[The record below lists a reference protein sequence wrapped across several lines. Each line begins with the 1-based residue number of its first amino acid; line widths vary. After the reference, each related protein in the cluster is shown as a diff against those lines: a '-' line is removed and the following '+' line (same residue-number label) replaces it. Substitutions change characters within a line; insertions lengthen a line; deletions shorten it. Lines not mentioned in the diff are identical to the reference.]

1 MTTEQEL
8 LSEILGRCL
17 RIELAAEG
25 IYRRLSE
32 RCEDK
37 GLQRFWATM
46 GDQESVHVEFWK
58 SLLQTVQSDGIPLVF
73 DDPEEILREL
83 DDVVGRLASLDRA
96 SRRTKTTKDALL
108 LSYRLEFY
116 LLNPALT
123 ALLSYVR
130 TASGRT
136 TAMALYE
143 DHLNG
148 FIGALRKYGS
158 GSPEMD
164 ILGETIHRLW
174 RDNRRL
180 QHQNHVDPLTGL
192 LNRRGLQHAILPL
205 AYLARRNRYPVG
217 VFMADIDNF
226 KAINDRLGH
235 IRGDEALADVS
246 ATLKGQFRNSDIVAR
261 YGGEEFLVFLSPVE
275 AASVAGMAD
284 AMRRRIEQRPT
295 TDTPVTISV
304 GVASGLITGEVEP
317 AVKELIDLADHRL
330 LVAKQAGK
338 NTVVAA

>member
-1 MTTEQEL
+1 MNTEQEL

-17 RIELAAEG
+17 RIEIAAEE
-25 IYRRLSE
+25 IYRRLQE
-32 RCEDK
+32 RCEEK
-37 GLQRFWATM
+37 GLRRFWATM
-46 GDQESVHVEFWK
+46 GDQEAVHVEFWK
-58 SLLQTVQSDGIPLVF
+58 SLLQTVQSDGLPLVF
-73 DDPEEILREL
+73 DAPEEILREL

-96 SRRTKTTKDALL
+96 SRRARTAKDALL

-116 LLNPALT
+116 LLNPGLT

-148 FIGALRKYGS
+148 FIGALRKYGR
-158 GSPEMD
+158 GSPEMN
-164 ILGETIHRLW
+164 ILGETMHRLW

-180 QHQNHVDPLTGL
+180 QHQSHVDPLTGL
-192 LNRRGLQHAILPL
+192 LNRRGLQHAMMPL

-235 IRGDEALADVS
+235 LRGDSALAEVS
-246 ATLKGQFRNSDIVAR
+246 ATLKGQFRNSDVVGR

-275 AASVAGMAD
+275 ADSVADVAD
-284 AMRRRIEQRPT
+284 TMRRRVEERSSP
-295 TDTPVTISV
+295 DTPVTISV
-304 GVASGLITGEVEP
+304 GVAAGLITGEVESS
-317 AVKELIDLADHRL
+317 VREMIDLADHRL